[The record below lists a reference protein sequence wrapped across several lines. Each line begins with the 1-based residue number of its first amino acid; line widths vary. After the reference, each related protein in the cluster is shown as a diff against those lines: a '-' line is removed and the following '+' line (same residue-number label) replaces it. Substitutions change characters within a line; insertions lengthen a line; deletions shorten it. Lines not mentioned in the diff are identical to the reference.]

1 MANTVKEETP
11 NPYNKNKSWH
21 KGEDKPFVSSNS
33 VYFEEPKNRLFESDD
48 ILEAT
53 AEDGVI
59 TEALEIKKDEPYK
72 RPDYKKRYDDLK
84 KHYDSKL
91 NEFKSREQELLE
103 EAASNRPAYKAPK
116 SPEELERFRQDYPD
130 VYEVV
135 ETVAYMQS
143 ESKAKSSRRTP

>member
-59 TEALEIKKDEPYK
+59 TLSI
-72 RPDYKKRYDDLK
+72 
-84 KHYDSKL
+84 
-91 NEFKSREQELLE
+91 
-103 EAASNRPAYKAPK
+103 YKARV
-116 SPEELERFRQDYPD
+116 SDIG
-130 VYEVV
+130 VYRCAARNQFGISI
-135 ETVAYMQS
+135 T
-143 ESKAKSSRRTP
+143 KAKLTVGDTPDRPTVRRLIYYLF